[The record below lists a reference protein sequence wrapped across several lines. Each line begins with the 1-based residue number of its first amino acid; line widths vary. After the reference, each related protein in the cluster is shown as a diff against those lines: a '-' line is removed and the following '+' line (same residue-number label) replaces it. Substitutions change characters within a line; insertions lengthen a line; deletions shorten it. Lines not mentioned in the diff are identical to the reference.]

1 VLAMFDVSI
10 TPEHKENN
18 VPPAKKRKKIFVMD
32 DEPETRIFLNNLLD
46 TGEFEPILVECGTTG
61 MKRIIQEN
69 PALIILNIMKYR
81 DDNTLLYRDLKHD
94 QRLKHIPV
102 IMLSTLDQKTFFH
115 YQKFKKAPVGR
126 GLPEPEA
133 YLNKPPEADELLHL
147 VNVLTK
153 ADRSL
158 AVEENI

>member
-1 VLAMFDVSI
+1 VLAIFDVSI
-10 TPEHKENN
+10 IPEPKEKR

-46 TGEFEPILVECGTTG
+46 SSEFEPILVECGTKG
-61 MKRIIQEN
+61 MKRIIEEN

-81 DDNTLLYRDLKHD
+81 DQNTLLYRDLKHD

-102 IMLSTLDQKTFFH
+102 IMLSTLDRKTFFH
-115 YQKFKKAPVGR
+115 YQKFKKASVGR

-133 YLNKPPEADELLHL
+133 YMNKPPEADELLYL
-147 VNVLTK
+147 VNVLTE
-153 ADRSL
+153 ADRSF
-158 AVEENI
+158 AVKENI

>member
-1 VLAMFDVSI
+1 VLALFDVSI
-10 TPEHKENN
+10 TPEHKENR
-18 VPPAKKRKKIFVMD
+18 VLPAKKRKKIFVMD
-32 DEPETRIFLNNLLD
+32 NEPETRIFLSNLLD

-61 MKRIIQEN
+61 MKRIIREN

-81 DDNTLLYRDLKHD
+81 DENTLLYRDLKHD
-94 QRLKHIPV
+94 QRLKNIPV

-115 YQKFKKAPVGR
+115 YQKFKKVPVGR

-147 VNVLTK
+147 VNTLTS